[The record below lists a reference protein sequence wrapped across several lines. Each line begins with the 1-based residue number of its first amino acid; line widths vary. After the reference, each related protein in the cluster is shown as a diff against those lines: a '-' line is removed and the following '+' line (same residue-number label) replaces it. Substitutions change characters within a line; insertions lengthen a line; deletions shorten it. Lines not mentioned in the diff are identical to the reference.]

1 MMDVQS
7 AITLDEI
14 TQHPGMYL
22 PAKSIYCLKAYVDG
36 VNCDDQTDVWDYLD
50 GFYDWLIDTFN
61 HRSDLGMQCEIK
73 LITHYMSND
82 GHDAYD
88 QFFDLV
94 QEFRM
99 GEEELPLFKAL
110 KERPYDFLPQKSIQ
124 CLYAYLWGKDS
135 FAQGMVDKI
144 DLEDFEA
151 FVQEHYSI
159 EASWHKAIL
168 FFSQDEFS
176 ALNVFQNLH
185 EEFTVQPCHASD
197 NEGSPMGDYLAQ

>member
-1 MMDVQS
+1 MNVQS

-14 TQHPGMYL
+14 TQRPAMYL
-22 PAKSIYCLKAYVDG
+22 PAKSIYCLKAYIDG

-110 KERPYDFLPQKSIQ
+110 RERPYDFLPQKSIQ

-135 FAQGMVDKI
+135 YAQGMIDKI
-144 DLEDFEA
+144 DLDDFET
-151 FVQEHYSI
+151 FVQEHYKI
-159 EASWHKAIL
+159 ETSWHKAIL